1 MTIPQSFIQEL
12 LARVDVVDIVGRYV
26 QLKKGGANFMGLCPF
41 HGEKSP
47 SFSVSP
53 AKQFYHC
60 FGCGK
65 NGNAISFLMEH
76 AGMGFVE
83 AVQDLAQSVGLQVP
97 DDDVSPQDK
106 ERAAAARQKQAT
118 LTDVLEK
125 AGDAYRRQLRESQ
138 RAIAYFKGRG
148 VSGTVAKRYGLGYAP
163 EGWRS
168 LASVFPSY
176 DDPLL
181 EESGLVIVNDEDGGK
196 RYDRFRDRVMFPI
209 RNVKGEC
216 IGFGGRV
223 LGDDKPKYLNSPETP
238 VFHKGR
244 ELYGLFE
251 ARTAIREAGYA
262 LVTEG
267 YMDVVALAQLG
278 FPNAVATLGTACT
291 PEHVQKLLRFTE
303 SVVFSFDGDSAG
315 RRAARKA
322 LDGALP
328 HATDTRSIKFLF
340 LPAEHDPDSFIRE
353 HGTDAFARRVTEA
366 VPLSRFL
373 VEAASDGCDLATAEG
388 RAHMASNA
396 RPLWTALPDGVLKR
410 QVLGELADLTQLKA
424 QDLADLWGQTTARE
438 APRSAHSGYTG
449 AGSAPARQAPAAYD
463 NQEPPSWDSPPDAG
477 GWPSHAENSGGYD
490 GGYGSGGGQ
499 SNGHSSGYGN
509 KPAFRKGG
517 DWKSN
522 WKKRDKDSPWPP
534 QPRLPRTPTASR
546 TDHAARLLL
555 SHMAFLEELTHEDH
569 ATLCALPAPHG
580 PLFGWLEVQFH
591 EHGPLAWAVLRESLR
606 EHECEALAL
615 KVMTGSHAQTE
626 GDLQELR
633 MELRDLLNRM
643 QIEDIE
649 EQQKLLMLQAATDP
663 TALERYRELE
673 QKRRVLLGV
682 AAKAA

>member
-65 NGNAISFLMEH
+65 NGNAISFLMDH

-83 AVQDLAQSVGLQVP
+83 AVQDLAQQVGLQVP
-97 DDDVSPQDK
+97 DDDISPQEK

-125 AGDAYRRQLRESQ
+125 AGDAYRRHLRESQ

-148 VSGTVAKRYGLGYAP
+148 VSGAIAKRYGLGYAP

-168 LASVFPSY
+168 LASVFPQY

-181 EESGLVIVNDEDGGK
+181 EESGLVIVNTEDGGK

-251 ARTAIREAGYA
+251 ARTPIREHGYA

-291 PEHVQKLLRFTE
+291 PEHVHKLLRFTE
-303 SVVFSFDGDSAG
+303 SVVFSFDGDAAG

-328 HATDTRSIKFLF
+328 HASDTRSIKFLF

-353 HGTDAFARRVTEA
+353 HGTDAFARHVSDA

-373 VEAASDGCDLATAEG
+373 VESASEGCDLTTAEG

-410 QVLGELADLTQLKA
+410 QVLGELADMTQLRA
-424 QDLADLWGQTTARE
+424 QDLADLWGQATARE
-438 APRSAHSGYTG
+438 APRAAYSGQAGG
-449 AGSAPARQAPAAYD
+449 ALARTAPPPAYEHDAPAWDAPPDEAPWQHAP
-463 NQEPPSWDSPPDAG
+463 QGDAG
-477 GWPSHAENSGGYD
+477 GGYGGPGGHA
-490 GGYGSGGGQ
+490 GYGS
-499 SNGHSSGYGN
+499 YGS

-517 DWKSN
+517 GDWKGGGKGGP
-522 WKKRDKDSPWPP
+522 WKKRDKDAPWPP

-555 SHMAFLEELTHEDH
+555 SHMAFLEELTHDDH
-569 ATLCALPAPHG
+569 TTLCAQPAPHG
-580 PLFGWLEVQFH
+580 PLFSWLEAQFH

-606 EHECEALAL
+606 DHECEALAV

-633 MELRDLLNRM
+633 LELRDLLNRM
-643 QIEDIE
+643 QIEDIK
-649 EQQKLLMLQAATDP
+649 EQQKLLVLQVDQDP
-663 TALERYRELE
+663 TALERYRALE
-673 QKRRVLLGV
+673 QKRNALLGGP
-682 AAKAA
+682 APAP

>member
-65 NGNAISFLMEH
+65 NGNAISFLMDH

-83 AVQDLAQSVGLQVP
+83 AVQDLAQGVGLQVP

-181 EESGLVIVNDEDGGK
+181 EESGLVIVNEEDGGK

-303 SVVFSFDGDSAG
+303 SVVFSFDGDAAG

-449 AGSAPARQAPAAYD
+449 AASAPPRQAPAAYD
-463 NQEPPSWDSPPDAG
+463 HQEPPSWDSPPDAG
-477 GWPSHAENSGGYD
+477 GWPSYAENSGGYD

-499 SNGHSSGYGN
+499 GGYSSGYGN

-517 DWKSN
+517 EWKSN
-522 WKKRDKDSPWPP
+522 WKKRDKDAPWPP

-569 ATLCALPAPHG
+569 TTLCALPAPHG
-580 PLFGWLEVQFH
+580 PLFGWLEAQFH

-606 EHECEALAL
+606 EHECEALAV

-633 MELRDLLNRM
+633 MEMRDLLNRM